1 MSERESMSDAGPR
14 LVLASGSPRRRL
26 LLETIGLRFAAVPP
40 DIDETPRPDEDPRG
54 YVERL
59 AREKAEAVTASAADL
74 VLAADTTVAFAGEI
88 LGKPVDAADA
98 RRMLLLLSD
107 QTHEVH
113 TGVAVRNGGRTA
125 TRVVTTFVTMVTMA
139 DADIAWYVGTGEP
152 LDKAGAYALQGAG
165 GLLVRSVEGSSS
177 NVVGLPLAELAELL
191 AATGWPLDRLRPEP
205 PG

>member
-1 MSERESMSDAGPR
+1 MSDAGPR
-14 LVLASGSPRRRL
+14 LVLASGSPRRRQ
-26 LLETIGLRFAAVPP
+26 LLEMIGLRFDAIPP
-40 DIDETPRPDEDPRG
+40 DIDETPLPNEDPRG

-59 AREKAEAVTASAADL
+59 AREKAKAVTASPED
-74 VLAADTTVAFAGEI
+74 VVVAADTTVAFAGQI

-107 QTHEVH
+107 QTHDVH
-113 TGVAVRNGGRTA
+113 TGVAVRTGGRTA
-125 TRVVTTFVTMVTMA
+125 ARVVTTYVMMMTVSE
-139 DADIAWYVGTGEP
+139 ADIAWYVGTGEP

-191 AATGWPLDRLRPEP
+191 TAAGWPLDRLRRQP

>member
-1 MSERESMSDAGPR
+1 MSNAGAR
-14 LVLASGSPRRRL
+14 LVLASGSPRRRQ
-26 LLETIGLRFAAVPP
+26 LLETIGLRFVAIPP
-40 DIDETPRPDEDPRG
+40 DLDETPRRDEDPRR

-59 AREKAEAVTASAADL
+59 AREKAEAVRASRDD
-74 VLAADTTVAFAGEI
+74 VVVAADTTVAFAGHI

-107 QTHEVH
+107 ETHDVH
-113 TGVAVRNGGRTA
+113 TGVAVRAGGRTA
-125 TRVVTTFVTMVTMA
+125 TRVVTTFVTMVTFSES
-139 DADIAWYVGTGEP
+139 DIAWYVGTGEP
-152 LDKAGAYALQGAG
+152 LDKAGGYALQGAG

-191 AATGWPLDRLRPEP
+191 AAAGWPLDRLRLGP

>member
-1 MSERESMSDAGPR
+1 MSEREARSEAGPR

-26 LLETIGLRFAAVPP
+26 LLETIGLRFAAVAP
-40 DIDETPRPDEDPRG
+40 DIDETPRPDEDPQG

-59 AREKAEAVTASAADL
+59 AREKAEAVIASPDDL
-74 VLAADTTVAFAGEI
+74 VVAADTTVAFAGEI
-88 LGKPVDAADA
+88 LGKPLDAADA

-113 TGVAVRNGGRTA
+113 TGVAVRTGGRTA

-139 DADIAWYVGTGEP
+139 EADIAWYVGTGEP

-191 AATGWPLDRLRPEP
+191 AATGWPLDRLRDGR

>member
-1 MSERESMSDAGPR
+1 MSDPGPR
-14 LVLASGSPRRRL
+14 LVLASGSPRRRQ

-59 AREKAEAVTASAADL
+59 DREKAGAVTASTDD
-74 VLAADTTVAFAGEI
+74 VVVAADTTVAFAGQI
-88 LGKPVDAADA
+88 IGKPVDAADA
-98 RRMLLLLSD
+98 RRMLRLLSD
-107 QTHEVH
+107 QTHDVH
-113 TGVAVRNGGRTA
+113 TGVAVRTAGRTT
-125 TRVVTTFVTMVTMA
+125 TRVVTTFVTMVTISE
-139 DADIAWYVGTGEP
+139 ADIAWYVGTGEP

-165 GLLVRSVEGSSS
+165 GVLVRSVDGSSS

-191 AATGWPLDRLRPEP
+191 ASAGWPLDHLRNAP

>member
-1 MSERESMSDAGPR
+1 MSDQRGANGPR
-14 LVLASGSPRRRL
+14 VVLASGSPRRGL
-26 LLETIGLRFAAVPP
+26 LLETIGLRFAAIPP

-59 AREKAEAVTASAADL
+59 AREKAEAVTASPDD
-74 VLAADTTVAFAGEI
+74 VVVAADTTVAFAGQI

-107 QTHEVH
+107 QTHDVH
-113 TGVAVRNGGRTA
+113 TGVAVRTNGRTA
-125 TRVVTTFVTMVTMA
+125 TRVVTTYVAMVA
-139 DADIAWYVGTGEP
+139 ISEADIAWYVGTGEP

-191 AATGWPLDRLRPEP
+191 ATAGWPLDRLRHEP

>member
-1 MSERESMSDAGPR
+1 MSDERAAGPR
-14 LVLASGSPRRRL
+14 LVLASGSPRRRQ
-26 LLETIGLRFAAVPP
+26 LLETIGLRFDAIPP
-40 DIDETPRPDEDPRG
+40 DIDETPHPNEDPRA

-59 AREKAEAVTASAADL
+59 AREKAGAVTASPGDV
-74 VLAADTTVAFAGEI
+74 VLAADTTVAFDGHI
-88 LGKPVDAADA
+88 LGKPADAADA

-113 TGVAVRNGGRTA
+113 TGMAVRTGGRTV
-125 TRVVTTFVTMVTMA
+125 TRVATTFVTMVTISE
-139 DADIAWYVGTGEP
+139 ADIAWYVGTGEP

-165 GLLVRSVEGSSS
+165 GLLVRAVEGSSS

-191 AATGWPLDRLRPEP
+191 AAAGWPLDRLGRHL

>member
-1 MSERESMSDAGPR
+1 MSDPGPR
-14 LVLASGSPRRRL
+14 WVLASGSPRRRQ

-59 AREKAEAVTASAADL
+59 AREKAGAVTASTDD
-74 VLAADTTVAFAGEI
+74 VVVAADTTVAFAGQI

-98 RRMLLLLSD
+98 RRMLRLLSD
-107 QTHEVH
+107 QTHDVH
-113 TGVAVRNGGRTA
+113 TGVAVRTAGRTT
-125 TRVVTTFVTMVTMA
+125 TRVVTTFVTMVTISE
-139 DADIAWYVGTGEP
+139 ADIAWYVGTGEP

-191 AATGWPLDRLRPEP
+191 ASAGWPLDHLRDAP